1 MRWTTAL
8 LTALVLCAG
17 GASAY
22 AGTSPSPSP
31 SPGYSSTGTWQ
42 LLAEVNQHRRAMGLR
57 PLAVDSRLAGI
68 ARSWAE
74 HMVATGT
81 LAHNDAFF
89 SPASHRSLGMRA
101 LGENVGWNYS
111 VREQG
116 DAFLHSPGHR
126 ANIENGSFT
135 VAGFAVVRGVDGRI
149 WSVEDFGAPA

>member
-1 MRWTTAL
+1 MRWTTAV
-8 LTALVLCAG
+8 LTALLLGAG
-17 GASAY
+17 GATAY
-22 AGTSPSPSP
+22 AGTSPSPT
-31 SPGYSSTGTWQ
+31 PGYSATGSWQ

-57 PLAVDSRLAGI
+57 ALAVDSRLAGI
-68 ARSWAE
+68 ARSWAD

-89 SPASHRSLGMRA
+89 STSSHRALGMRA

-111 VREQG
+111 VSAQG

-135 VAGFAVVRGVDGRI
+135 VAGFAVVRGPDGRI